1 MKKSF
6 WSNYTTRKYSQGI
19 SCVIRFLVNMS
30 YAYEDRDNLYLVID
44 IMTGCDL
51 RYHLG
56 KHRRFN
62 EEQTSKR
69 VLAG

>member
-1 MKKSF
+1 
-6 WSNYTTRKYSQGI
+6 
-19 SCVIRFLVNMS
+19 MS

-44 IMTGCDL
+44 LMTGGDL

-62 EEQTSKR
+62 EEQTSKSVLAAKALFGR
-69 VLAG
+69 VLRCLHADVS